1 MTLFFVFLLLLA
13 ALGVAWGGSFWID
26 RLYGRN
32 LSILTFPDA
41 IASRSRW
48 RKPLLFIGFLGC
60 GLRLLQ
66 LASGLPLVLMLVFT
80 AFLLWMTAT
89 DFEQYCLFDSMML
102 PFALAAL
109 VMLATYPDML
119 VSHLLAGL
127 AGGLVFLVLGIL
139 SRGALGGGD
148 IKLLAALGLW
158 MGHQSLVFTAAAGTV
173 LGGLAALVLLLAG
186 QKNRKSSF
194 AYGPYFMLT
203 ALALMLVR
211 GL

>member
-80 AFLLWMTAT
+80 AFLLWMTVT
-89 DFEQYCLFDSMML
+89 DFEQ
-102 PFALAAL
+102 
-109 VMLATYPDML
+109 
-119 VSHLLAGL
+119 
-127 AGGLVFLVLGIL
+127 
-139 SRGALGGGD
+139 
-148 IKLLAALGLW
+148 
-158 MGHQSLVFTAAAGTV
+158 
-173 LGGLAALVLLLAG
+173 
-186 QKNRKSSF
+186 
-194 AYGPYFMLT
+194 
-203 ALALMLVR
+203 
-211 GL
+211 

>member
-1 MTLFFVFLLLLA
+1 MTFFPVILLLLA

-26 RLYGRN
+26 RLYDRN
-32 LSILTFPDA
+32 RPILTFPDA
-41 IASRSRW
+41 AASRSRW
-48 RKPLLFIGFLGC
+48 RKPLLALGFFGC
-60 GLRLLQ
+60 GFRLLQ
-66 LASGLPLVLMLVFT
+66 MTSGLPLVLMLVFT

-89 DFEQYCLFDSMML
+89 DFEQYCLFDAMML
-102 PFALAAL
+102 PFALGAL
-109 VMLATYPDML
+109 VMLARYPDML

-127 AGGLVFLVLGIL
+127 AGGVVFLAVGLL

-158 MGHQSLVFTAAAGTV
+158 MGPRLVFVAAAGTV
-173 LGGLAALVLLLAG
+173 LGGAAALVLLLAG
-186 QKNRKSSF
+186 QKSRKSAF
-194 AYGPYFMLT
+194 AYGPYFTLT

>member
-26 RLYGRN
+26 RLYDRDP
-32 LSILTFPDA
+32 SILTFP
-41 IASRSRW
+41 
-48 RKPLLFIGFLGC
+48 
-60 GLRLLQ
+60 
-66 LASGLPLVLMLVFT
+66 
-80 AFLLWMTAT
+80 

-158 MGHQSLVFTAAAGTV
+158 MGPQSLVFTAAAGTV

>member
-48 RKPLLFIGFLGC
+48 RKPLLFIGFLGY

-158 MGHQSLVFTAAAGTV
+158 MGPQSLVFTAAAGTV
-173 LGGLAALVLLLAG
+173 LGGLAALVLLLTG
-186 QKNRKSSF
+186 QKKRKSSF

-203 ALALMLVR
+203 ALVLMLVR